1 MARYLAYTSP
11 ARGHLYPIVPTLE
24 ELRRRGHEVVVRTLA
39 SEVELL
45 RNLGFEA
52 APIDPAIERR
62 EHADWRARTPIGA
75 LQDNLRVFFE
85 RALYDGPDLRRAIE
99 DERPDVLLVDINTSG
114 AMAVAETS
122 GVPWATWCPFFLPI
136 PSRDAPPFGL
146 GLPPARGPL
155 GRLRDR
161 LLSPVLF
168 GIYNR
173 QAPELD
179 AVRTELGAPPA
190 RGIEREMLRAPLML
204 YMTAEPFEYPRS
216 DWPPSVRM
224 VGPGIWDPPAKS
236 PAWLEE
242 LKRPLILV
250 TCSTE
255 FQNDGKLARAALEA
269 LAGED
274 VSVVVTTAGVDPST
288 FTPSLNAHVERFVP
302 HRPVLE
308 RAACVVCHGGMGITQ
323 KALAA
328 GVPVCVVPFGRDQ
341 FDVARHVEVA
351 GAGTRLPAS
360 RLRSDRLRNAVR
372 EAMSKKGGAER
383 IASAFTSAGGP
394 GAATEALEEL
404 LNDSSD
410 KPSRE
415 QARRAARSGPPN
427 PGKGGNMVPSGRKEV
442 GGWHTYLP

>member
-1 MARYLAYTSP
+1 MARYLVYTSP
-11 ARGHLYPIVPTLE
+11 ARGHLYPVVPTLE
-24 ELRRRGHEVVVRTLA
+24 ELRRRGHEVMVRTLS
-39 SEVELL
+39 SEVGLL
-45 RNLGFEA
+45 RELGFEA
-52 APIDPAIERR
+52 EAIDPTIERKV
-62 EHADWRARTPIGA
+62 HADWRARTPIGA
-75 LQDNLRVFFE
+75 LRDNLNVFLE
-85 RALYDGPDLRRAIE
+85 RARHDGPDLRRAIE
-99 DERPDVLLVDINTSG
+99 GERPDALLVDVNAWG
-114 AMAVAETS
+114 AMAVADSS
-122 GVPWATWCPFFLPI
+122 GMPWATWSPYFLPI

-146 GLPPARGPL
+146 GLPPSRGAP

-179 AVRTELGAPPA
+179 AVRAELGAPPV
-190 RGIEREMLRAPLML
+190 RRIERAMLRAPLLL

-242 LKRPLILV
+242 SKRPLVLV

-255 FQNDGKLARAALEA
+255 FQNDGKLAQAALEA

-274 VSVVVTTAGVDPST
+274 VSVVVTTAGVDPSS
-288 FTPSLNAHVERFVP
+288 FAPPPNARVERFVP

-308 RAACVVCHGGMGITQ
+308 RASCVVCHGGMGITQ

-351 GAGTRLPAS
+351 DSGTRLPAS
-360 RLRSDRLRNAVR
+360 RLRPDRLRSKLR
-372 EAMSKKGGAER
+372 EAMGKKDGARR
-383 IASAFTSAGGP
+383 IASAFASAGGP
-394 GAATEALEEL
+394 RAATEALEEL
-404 LNDSSD
+404 LNGPPD
-410 KPSRE
+410 KSRRG
-415 QARRAARSGPPN
+415 QARHPAQ
-427 PGKGGNMVPSGRKEV
+427 
-442 GGWHTYLP
+442 

>member
-1 MARYLAYTSP
+1 MMARYLVYTSP

-24 ELRRRGHEVVVRTLA
+24 ELRRRGHEVVLRTLS
-39 SEVELL
+39 SEVGLL
-45 RNLGFEA
+45 RELGFEA
-52 APIDPAIERR
+52 EAIDPAIERK

-75 LQDNLRVFFE
+75 LRDNLHVFFE
-85 RALYDGPDLRRAIE
+85 RARYDGPDLRGAIE
-99 DERPDVLLVDINTSG
+99 EERPDALLIDINTYG
-114 AMAVAETS
+114 AMAVAESS
-122 GVPWATWCPFFLPI
+122 GMPWATWCPYFLPT

-146 GLPPARGPL
+146 GLPPARGAL

-179 AVRTELGAPPA
+179 AVRAKLGASPV
-190 RGIEREMLRAPLML
+190 RRIERAMLRAPLML

-236 PAWLEE
+236 PAWLGE
-242 LKRPLILV
+242 LKRPLVLV

-255 FQNDGKLARAALEA
+255 FQNDGKLVNVALDA
-269 LAGED
+269 LAGEE
-274 VSVVVTTAGVDPST
+274 VGVVVTTGGVDPSS
-288 FTPSLNAHVERFVP
+288 FAPPPNARVERFVP
-302 HRPVLE
+302 HRAVLE

-323 KALAA
+323 KALAS

-341 FDVARHVEVA
+341 FDVARHVQVA

-360 RLRSDRLRNAVR
+360 RLHPERLRSAVR
-372 EAMSKKGGAER
+372 EAMGKKAGARR
-383 IASAFTSAGGP
+383 IAAAFDAAGDP
-394 GAATEALEEL
+394 RAAAEALEKL
-404 LNDSSD
+404 LNEQSD
-410 KPSRE
+410 KLL
-415 QARRAARSGPPN
+415 
-427 PGKGGNMVPSGRKEV
+427 M
-442 GGWHTYLP
+442 

>member
-1 MARYLAYTSP
+1 MARYLVYTSP
-11 ARGHLYPIVPTLE
+11 ARGHLYPVVPTLE
-24 ELRRRGHEVVVRTLA
+24 ELRRRGHEVMVRTLS
-39 SEVELL
+39 SEVGLL
-45 RNLGFEA
+45 RELGFEA
-52 APIDPAIERR
+52 EAIDPTIERKV
-62 EHADWRARTPIGA
+62 HADWRARTPIGA
-75 LQDNLRVFFE
+75 LRDNLQVFLE
-85 RALYDGPDLRRAIE
+85 RARHDGPDLRRAIE
-99 DERPDVLLVDINTSG
+99 GERPEALLVDVNAWG
-114 AMAVAETS
+114 AMAVAESS
-122 GVPWATWCPFFLPI
+122 GMPWATWSPYFLPI

-146 GLPPARGPL
+146 GLPPSRGAP

-179 AVRTELGAPPA
+179 AVRAELGAPPV
-190 RGIEREMLRAPLML
+190 RRIERAMLRAPLLL

-242 LKRPLILV
+242 SKRPLVLV
-250 TCSTE
+250 ACSTE
-255 FQNDGKLARAALEA
+255 FQNDGKLAQAALEA

-274 VSVVVTTAGVDPST
+274 VSVVVTTAGVDPSS
-288 FTPSLNAHVERFVP
+288 FAPPPNARVERFVP

-308 RAACVVCHGGMGITQ
+308 RASCVVCHGGMGITQ

-351 GAGTRLPAS
+351 DSGTRLPAS
-360 RLRSDRLRNAVR
+360 RLRPDRLRSKLR
-372 EAMSKKGGAER
+372 EAMGKKDGARR
-383 IASAFTSAGGP
+383 IASAFASAGGP
-394 GAATEALEEL
+394 RAATEALEEL
-404 LNDSSD
+404 LNGPPD
-410 KPSRE
+410 KSRRG
-415 QARRAARSGPPN
+415 QARHPAQ
-427 PGKGGNMVPSGRKEV
+427 
-442 GGWHTYLP
+442 